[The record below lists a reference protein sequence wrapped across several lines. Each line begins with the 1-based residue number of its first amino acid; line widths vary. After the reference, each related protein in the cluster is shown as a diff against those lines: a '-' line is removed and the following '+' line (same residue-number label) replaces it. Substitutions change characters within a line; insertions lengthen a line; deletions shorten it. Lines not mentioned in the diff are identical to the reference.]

1 MTMIYIKQQPTNT
14 LLSKDLH
21 ERVHQIGLVE
31 RFKKSFL
38 IRPTWLGRTFALYVF
53 ERLYSAW
60 SFNLGCSY
68 LCARLAPTTY
78 CRIIASVHVTFAG
91 RLLA

>member
-1 MTMIYIKQQPTNT
+1 MIYIKQQPTNT

-31 RFKKSFL
+31 RFKNSFL

-53 ERLYSAW
+53 ERLYPAW
-60 SFNLGCSY
+60 SFNLGGSY
-68 LCARLAPTTY
+68 L
-78 CRIIASVHVTFAG
+78 
-91 RLLA
+91 